1 MLKDLGVNI
10 QRWNDYMYTFVND
23 PRNGYPPTKRD
34 QQSARGNLI
43 KEFSRPQ
50 MTWKV
55 FMKALRFL
63 RAKDVTIALEVN
75 YHNGTRSVHSTKVD
89 FGSALPPA
97 NFMQEIRNE
106 PSFKTGGY
114 ATAQMDLFDEQ
125 PIYTELDD
133 DAHVRG
139 LIYLLS
145 NIYAEPFECEDATT
159 NNTHARE
166 ASEHASGFEA
176 GTEPFAGSYL
186 GKRTYEQYLA
196 DTQQQ
201 VRDHEHRN

>member
-1 MLKDLGVNI
+1 VKQAKTKETKPWQLMRLLGQSDKGASRAYGAGGVLSRLWSQMLKDLGVNI

-75 YHNGTRSVHSTKVD
+75 YHNGTRSVQ
-89 FGSALPPA
+89 GRLRLRAA
-97 NFMQEIRNE
+97 
-106 PSFKTGGY
+106 
-114 ATAQMDLFDEQ
+114 AC
-125 PIYTELDD
+125 EL
-133 DAHVRG
+133 
-139 LIYLLS
+139 
-145 NIYAEPFECEDATT
+145 
-159 NNTHARE
+159 HAGD
-166 ASEHASGFEA
+166 S
-176 GTEPFAGSYL
+176 
-186 GKRTYEQYLA
+186 Q
-196 DTQQQ
+196 
-201 VRDHEHRN
+201 